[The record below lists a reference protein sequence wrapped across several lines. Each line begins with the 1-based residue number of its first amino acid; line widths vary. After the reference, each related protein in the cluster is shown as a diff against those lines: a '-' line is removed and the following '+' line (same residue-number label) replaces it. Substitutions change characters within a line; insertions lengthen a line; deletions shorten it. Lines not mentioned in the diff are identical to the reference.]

1 MNKQKIASIT
11 KGILGLSGSAGTG
24 FIIGNIVAATTPPG
38 SKVLARLC
46 INIASAGISGMVAT
60 QLNAFTDAVVDQ
72 AFNVAVV
79 VDENSVVV
87 VKENAGDADADTTE
101 KDSE

>member
-87 VKENAGDADADTTE
+87 VKENPGDADTTE